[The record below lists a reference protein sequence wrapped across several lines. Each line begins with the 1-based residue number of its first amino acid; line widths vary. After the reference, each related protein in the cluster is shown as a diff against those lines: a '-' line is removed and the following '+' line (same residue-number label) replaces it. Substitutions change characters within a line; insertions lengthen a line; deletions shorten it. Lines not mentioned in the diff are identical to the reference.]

1 MIEGNKHVILSTRK
15 RGCGEDGFHVTCGD
29 VLPDIASGYGGAG
42 CEGMSMLLH
51 VVSVGGDIDFMQN
64 DSMAYMIALSA
75 DKPDTVD
82 KGLGAKSKGI

>member
-1 MIEGNKHVILSTRK
+1 
-15 RGCGEDGFHVTCGD
+15 
-29 VLPDIASGYGGAG
+29 
-42 CEGMSMLLH
+42 MSMLLH

>member
-1 MIEGNKHVILSTRK
+1 
-15 RGCGEDGFHVTCGD
+15 
-29 VLPDIASGYGGAG
+29 
-42 CEGMSMLLH
+42 MLLH

-82 KGLGAKSKGI
+82 EGQRAKVYKEFLFCIIVKKG